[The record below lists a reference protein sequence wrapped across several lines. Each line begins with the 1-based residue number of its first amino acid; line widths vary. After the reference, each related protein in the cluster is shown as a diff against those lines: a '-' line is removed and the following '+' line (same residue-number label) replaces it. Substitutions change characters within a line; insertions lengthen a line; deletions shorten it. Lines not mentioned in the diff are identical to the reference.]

1 MRTRRL
7 LSIAAALVAAVSISA
22 CSAAGSSG
30 SGADPSGGSA
40 AAGDASGAF
49 PVSIEHAFGKTTVE
63 RRPERIATVGWA
75 SQEVPLALGV
85 APVGMAKITW
95 GDDNGNGM
103 LPWVEDQLA
112 KLKAPTPKLYDE
124 TDGVDFEA
132 VAATKPDV
140 ILAAYSGITKEDYR
154 TLSKIAPVIAYPHTA
169 WGTSLDD
176 LVRMDSEAIG
186 KKAEGEALL
195 RRLHEESAASLA
207 KHPKL
212 AKAKVLIANIDPKN
226 LSQVTI
232 YTSHDTRPRFLRELG
247 LPEPSVV
254 TEESKKTDAFFATVS
269 AEAADRFSDV
279 DLIVSAGTPDLLK
292 RMQADPLLSKIP
304 AVAKG
309 HVAILPDSS
318 PLAVSASPSPLSIGW
333 GVDRYFDALSAPLQ

>member
-7 LSIAAALVAAVSISA
+7 LGLAAAVIAAVSISA
-22 CSAAGSSG
+22 CSSAAPSG
-30 SGADPSGGSA
+30 SGDAGGSGSA
-40 AAGDASGAF
+40 NDATGAF
-49 PVSIEHAFGKTTVE
+49 PVTIEHAFGKTTIE
-63 RRPERIATVGWA
+63 QQPKRIATVGWT
-75 SQEVPLALGV
+75 SQEVPLALGI

-103 LPWVEDQLA
+103 MPWVEDKLA
-112 KLKAPTPKLYDE
+112 ELKAPTPKLYDE

-154 TLSKIAPVIAYPHTA
+154 TLSKIAPVVAYPHTA

-195 RRLHEESAASLA
+195 KRLHEESAASLA

-212 AKAKVLIANIDPKN
+212 ANAKVLIANIDPKN

-232 YTSHDTRPRFLRELG
+232 YTSHDTRPRFLKELG
-247 LPEPSVV
+247 LPEPAIV

-309 HVAILPDSS
+309 HVAILPDAS

>member
-22 CSAAGSSG
+22 CSSAAPSG
-30 SGADPSGGSA
+30 SGDAGG
-40 AAGDASGAF
+40 AGAGDDASGAF
-49 PVSIEHAFGKTTVE
+49 PVTIEHAFGKTTIE
-63 RRPERIATVGWA
+63 RQPERIATVGWT
-75 SQEVPLALGV
+75 SQEVPLALGI

-103 LPWVEDQLA
+103 MPWVEDKLA
-112 KLKAPTPKLYDE
+112 ELKAPTPKLYDE

-154 TLSKIAPVIAYPHTA
+154 TLSKIAPVVAYPHTA

-186 KKAEGEALL
+186 KKAEGDALL
-195 RRLHEESAASLA
+195 KRLHEESAASLA
-207 KHPKL
+207 KHPRL

-226 LSQVTI
+226 LSQITI
-232 YTSHDTRPRFLRELG
+232 YTSHDTRPRFLEELG
-247 LPEPSVV
+247 LPEPAIV
-254 TEESKKTDAFFATVS
+254 TEESKQTDAFFATVS
-269 AEAADRFSDV
+269 SEAADRFSDV

-309 HVAILPDSS
+309 RVAILPDAS
-318 PLAVSASPSPLSIGW
+318 PLAVSA
-333 GVDRYFDALSAPLQ
+333 